1 MDRKKEYNEIA
12 ERVVSHVENNTT
24 DQADSILSIPTSDY
38 TCKKRW
44 DSEIEKIFKDQ
55 FFMSEEV

>member
-44 DSEIEKIFKDQ
+44 DSEIEKIFSHLL
-55 FFMSEEV
+55 FAF